1 MRSARTSAG
10 SRSGSGIP
18 ELRGS
23 APDLQW
29 FREPDDPRAVV
40 IVLHGGTQTS
50 REPVGRYGLPVLRLV
65 PFAWSLARARRDVAV
80 VLLRYAVR
88 GWNGAAR
95 SPVADARWALEQVA
109 DRFPGRPV
117 ALVGHSMGGR
127 TALHVMDDP
136 AVQVVAT
143 LATWVERRDPV
154 HGRPGLSVFL
164 GHGTADRITAAS
176 GSSLMARAL
185 ETKGADVT
193 LELVDG
199 ENHALL
205 RRARWWHER
214 VTAYVMG
221 ELDRRTT

>member
-1 MRSARTSAG
+1 M
-10 SRSGSGIP
+10 
-18 ELRGS
+18 
-23 APDLQW
+23 
-29 FREPDDPRAVV
+29 AV
-40 IVLHGGTQTS
+40 
-50 REPVGRYGLPVLRLV
+50 
-65 PFAWSLARARRDVAV
+65 A
-80 VLLRYAVR
+80 LLRYAVR
-88 GWNGAAR
+88 GWNGTQR
-95 SPVADARWALEQVA
+95 SPVADARWALAQVS

-154 HGRPGLSVFL
+154 NGRPGLSVFL
-164 GHGTADRITAAS
+164 GHGTDDRITAAR
-176 GSSLMARAL
+176 GSSRMARAL
-185 ETKGADVT
+185 ESMGADVT
-193 LELVDG
+193 LELVEG

-221 ELDRRTT
+221 ELDRRVPRHD

>member
-1 MRSARTSAG
+1 MSD
-10 SRSGSGIP
+10 
-18 ELRGS
+18 
-23 APDLQW
+23 PDLQW
-29 FREPDDPRAVV
+29 FREPADPRAVV
-40 IVLHGGTQTS
+40 IVLHGGTPDS
-50 REPVGRYGLPVLRLV
+50 RDPVSRYGLPVMRLV
-65 PFAWSLARARRDVAV
+65 PFAWSLGRARRDVAV
-80 VLLRYAVR
+80 ALLRYAVR
-88 GWNGAAR
+88 GWNGTAR

-136 AVQVVAT
+136 SVQVVAT

-164 GHGTADRITAAS
+164 GHGTDDRITAAR

-185 ETKGADVT
+185 EAKGADVT

-205 RRARWWHER
+205 RRPRWWHER

-221 ELDRRTT
+221 ELDRLTRHE